1 MRVLQF
7 VFVKGSNNF
16 FSIKI
21 VHIICPQYSIF
32 DLSQILPQTNL
43 ECNLLQKSFSSII
56 NFKFR
61 IFVIKMFAICVW
73 FYINGLHFNC
83 AMIFVIVFTNHI
95 IYFINT
101 HFLKLK
107 SCIYKFVF
115 KVLINLSATTDS
127 PSLCAEYISVS
138 FFSNYDFIDLL

>member
-1 MRVLQF
+1 MIPFNIFFHFPFIIFSLDHFSNSKLFDLCVLQF

-21 VHIICPQYSIF
+21 VHIICPQDSIF

-43 ECNLLQKSFSSII
+43 ECNLLQKSFSNII

-95 IYFINT
+95 IYFIKIHTFWNLS
-101 HFLKLK
+101 H
-107 SCIYKFVF
+107 VF
-115 KVLINLSATTDS
+115 INLF
-127 PSLCAEYISVS
+127 LR
-138 FFSNYDFIDLL
+138 F